1 MVTLRDIYVTS
12 IEIGR
17 ELDPR
22 GQTAIERQLQ
32 QRREEFA
39 ALPAWQQAIYDQ
51 ERFRNP
57 YGDVRIANGPDDT
70 PIRTALVGINLHVQ
84 EMLLGAQLAAKGTTI
99 DAFISHHT
107 NRVGISAALVA
118 DFMEVNA
125 DYLIWE
131 GVPEDEARACIFAQM
146 AARLQEHEDMHR
158 IGPDTAKLLG
168 YPLACIHTPVDYAHR
183 QFINALFAREQPQRV
198 GDIVELMLTLPEM
211 QEAARIGALPR
222 IMTGDPAQ
230 PAGRIHAKFA
240 GGYAYPPSAYPLLAQ
255 AGVHTVVQVSAG
267 ADSVAACR
275 EHGIALVRL
284 PHYATDNIGQNLLL
298 DELMRRLEPFDVIP
312 CNYFGRVDRAG
323 HLAKLLA
330 AGPIIRT
337 LKH

>member
-1 MVTLRDIYVTS
+1 MVTLRDLYETS
-12 IEIGR
+12 IQIGR

-22 GQTAIERQLQ
+22 GQAAIDRQLQ
-32 QRREEFA
+32 QRREEYDV
-39 ALPAWQQAIYDQ
+39 LPAWEQALYDR

-70 PIRTALVGINLHVQ
+70 PIRTALVGINMHVK
-84 EMLLGAQLAAKGTTI
+84 EMLLGVQLAARGRPF
-99 DAFISHHT
+99 DAYISHHT
-107 NRVGISAALVA
+107 NSVGISASLFA
-118 DFMEVNA
+118 DFMEVNV

-131 GVPEDEARACIFAQM
+131 GVPEDEARASIFDYM
-146 AARLQEHEDMHR
+146 AERLREHEDMHR

-183 QFINALFAREQPQRV
+183 QFINALFAREQPRTV
-198 GDIVELMLTLPEM
+198 GDIMELMLSIPEM
-211 QEAARIGALPR
+211 QEAARIGAVPR

-240 GGYAYPPSAYPLLAQ
+240 GGYAYPPSAFPLLAQ
-255 AGVHTVVQVSAG
+255 AGVTTVVQVSAG
-267 ADSVAACR
+267 AATVTACR
-275 EHGIALVRL
+275 EHGIAVVRL

-323 HLAKLLA
+323 HLVELQA
-330 AGPIIRT
+330 AGPIIRS
-337 LKH
+337 LKN

>member
-1 MVTLRDIYVTS
+1 MVTLRDLYETS

-22 GQTAIERQLQ
+22 GQAAIERQLQ
-32 QRREEFA
+32 QRRAEYA
-39 ALPAWQQAIYDQ
+39 ALPAWERAIYDR

-57 YGDVRIANGPDDT
+57 YGDVRISNGPDDT

-84 EMLLGAQLAAKGTTI
+84 EMLLGAQLAARGTQI

-107 NRVGISAALVA
+107 NRVGISASLVA
-118 DFMEVNA
+118 DFMEINA

-131 GVPEDEARACIFAQM
+131 GVPEDEARACIFDFM
-146 AARLQEHEDMHR
+146 AERLQEHEDMHR

-183 QFINALFAREQPQRV
+183 QFINALFAREQPRTV
-198 GDIVELMLTLPEM
+198 GDIVALMLTIPEM
-211 QEAARIGALPR
+211 QEAARIGAVPR
-222 IMTGDPAQ
+222 IMVGDPAR

-240 GGYAYPPSAYPLLAQ
+240 GGYAYPPSAFPLLAK
-255 AGVHTVVQVSAG
+255 AGVNTVVQVSAG
-267 ADSVAACR
+267 AATVAACR
-275 EHGIALVRL
+275 EHGIAVVRL
-284 PHYATDNIGQNLLL
+284 PHFATDNIGENLIL

-312 CNYFGRVDRAG
+312 CNCFGRVDRAG
-323 HLAKLLA
+323 HLAELQA
-330 AGPIIRT
+330 AGPIIRS
-337 LKH
+337 LKN

>member
-1 MVTLRDIYVTS
+1 MVTLRDLYETS

-22 GQTAIERQLQ
+22 GQDAIERQLQ
-32 QRREEFA
+32 QRRDEYA
-39 ALPAWQQAIYDQ
+39 ALPAWEQAIYDQ

-57 YGDVRIANGPDDT
+57 YGDVRISNGPDDT
-70 PIRTALVGINLHVQ
+70 PIRTALVGINMHVK
-84 EMLLGAQLAAKGTTI
+84 EMLLGVQLAAGGRPF
-99 DAFISHHT
+99 DAYISHHT
-107 NRVGISAALVA
+107 NSVGISASLVA

-131 GVPEDEARACIFAQM
+131 GVPEDEAHACIFDFM

-183 QFINALFAREQPQRV
+183 QYINSLFAREKPETV
-198 GDIVELMLTLPEM
+198 GDVVELMLTIPEM

-240 GGYAYPPSAYPLLAQ
+240 GGYAYPPSAFSLLAK
-255 AGVHTVVQVSAG
+255 AGVNTVVQVSAQP
-267 ADSVAACR
+267 ATVAACR
-275 EHGIALVRL
+275 EHGIAVVRL
-284 PHYATDNIGQNLLL
+284 PHYATDNIGENLLL
-298 DELMRRLEPFDVIP
+298 DELMRRLEPFEVIP
-312 CNYFGRVDRAG
+312 CNYFGRIDRAG
-323 HLAKLLA
+323 ELAEMMA
-330 AGPIIRT
+330 AGPIIRAQGN
-337 LKH
+337 

>member
-1 MVTLRDIYVTS
+1 MTLRDLYETS

-22 GQTAIERQLQ
+22 GQEAIERQLQ
-32 QRREEFA
+32 HRRDEYA
-39 ALPAWQQAIYDQ
+39 ALPTWEKALYDQ

-70 PIRTALVGINLHVQ
+70 SIGTALVGINMHVQ
-84 EMLLGAQLAAKGTTI
+84 EMLLGAQLAAKGTKI

-107 NRVGISAALVA
+107 NSVGISASLVA
-118 DFMEVNA
+118 DFMEINA

-131 GVPEDEARACIFAQM
+131 GVPEDEARTCIFDFM
-146 AARLQEHEDMHR
+146 AARLREHEDVHR

-168 YPLACIHTPVDYAHR
+168 YPLACIHTPVDLAHR
-183 QFINALFAREQPQRV
+183 QYINALFAREQPRTV
-198 GDIVELMLTLPEM
+198 GDIIEIMLTIPEM
-211 QEAARIGALPR
+211 QEAARIGAVPR
-222 IMTGDPAQ
+222 IMTGAADQ

-240 GGYAYPPSAYPLLAQ
+240 GGYAYPPSAFPLLVK
-255 AGVHTVVQVSAG
+255 AGVTTVVQVSAG
-267 ADSVAACR
+267 AATVEACR

-298 DELMRRLEPFDVIP
+298 DELMRRLETFEVVP

-323 HLAKLLA
+323 DLAQLLA
-330 AGPIIRT
+330 SGPIIRS
-337 LKH
+337 LRH

>member
-1 MVTLRDIYVTS
+1 MVTLRELYETS
-12 IEIGR
+12 IQIGR

-22 GQTAIERQLQ
+22 GQAAIERQLQ
-32 QRREEFA
+32 QRREEYD
-39 ALPAWQQAIYDQ
+39 ALPAWEQALYDQ

-57 YGDVRIANGPDDT
+57 YGDVRISNGPEDA
-70 PIRTALVGINLHVQ
+70 PIRTALVGINMHVK
-84 EMLLGAQLAAKGTTI
+84 EMLLGVQLAAKGTQI

-107 NRVGISAALVA
+107 NSVGISASLVA

-125 DYLIWE
+125 DYLVWE
-131 GVPEDEARACIFAQM
+131 GVPEDEARASIFDYM
-146 AARLQEHEDMHR
+146 AERLQEHEDMHR

-183 QFINALFAREQPQRV
+183 QFINALFAREKPRTV
-198 GDIVELMLTLPEM
+198 GDIVELMLSIPEM
-211 QEAARIGALPR
+211 QEAARIGAVPR

-240 GGYAYPPSAYPLLAQ
+240 GGYAYPASAFPLLAQ
-255 AGVHTVVQVSAG
+255 AGVNTVVQVSAG
-267 ADSVAACR
+267 AGTVAACH
-275 EHGIALVRL
+275 EHGIAVVRL
-284 PHYATDNIGQNLLL
+284 PHYATDNIGENLLL

-323 HLAKLLA
+323 HLAELQA
-330 AGPIIRT
+330 AGPIIRS
-337 LKH
+337 LKN

>member
-1 MVTLRDIYVTS
+1 MVTLRDLYETS

-22 GQTAIERQLQ
+22 GEDAIERQLQ
-32 QRREEFA
+32 QRRDEYA
-39 ALPAWQQAIYDQ
+39 ALPAWEQALYDR
-51 ERFRNP
+51 ERFKNP
-57 YGDVRIANGPDDT
+57 YGDVRISNGPDDT
-70 PIRTALVGINLHVQ
+70 PIRSALVGINMHVQ
-84 EMLLGAQLAAKGTTI
+84 EMLLGVQLAARGTKI

-107 NRVGISAALVA
+107 NSVGISASLVA

-131 GVPEDEARACIFAQM
+131 GVPEDEARACIFDFM

-183 QFINALFAREQPQRV
+183 QFINALFAREQPQTV
-198 GDIVELMLTLPEM
+198 GDIIEIMLTIPEM
-211 QEAARIGALPR
+211 QEAARIGTLPR
-222 IMTGDPAQ
+222 IMAGAADQ

-240 GGYAYPPSAYPLLAQ
+240 GGYAYPPSAFPLLAR
-255 AGVHTVVQVSAG
+255 AGVQTVVQVSAG
-267 ADSVAACR
+267 AATVEACR
-275 EHGIALVRL
+275 EHGIAVVRL
-284 PHYATDNIGQNLLL
+284 PHYATDNIGENLVI

-323 HLAKLLA
+323 DLAKLLA
-330 AGPIIRT
+330 AGPIIRS
-337 LKH
+337 LRH

>member
-1 MVTLRDIYVTS
+1 MTLRDLYETS

-22 GQTAIERQLQ
+22 GQAAIERQLQ
-32 QRREEFA
+32 RRRDEYA
-39 ALPAWQQAIYDQ
+39 ALPAWRQALYDQ

-57 YGDVRIANGPDDT
+57 YGDVRISNGPAET

-84 EMLLGAQLAAKGTTI
+84 EMLLGVQLAAKGTPI

-107 NRVGISAALVA
+107 NSVGISASLVA

-131 GVPEDEARACIFAQM
+131 GVPEDEARACIFDFM

-158 IGPDTAKLLG
+158 IGPDTAQLLG

-183 QFINALFAREQPQRV
+183 QYINALFARERPETV
-198 GDIVELMLTLPEM
+198 GDVVELMLTLPEM
-211 QEAARIGALPR
+211 QEAARIGAVTR
-222 IMTGDPAQ
+222 IMAGAADQ
-230 PAGRIHAKFA
+230 SAGRIHAKFA
-240 GGYAYPPSAYPLLAQ
+240 GGYAYPPSAFPLLAK
-255 AGVHTVVQVSAG
+255 AGVNTVVQVSAG
-267 ADSVAACR
+267 AATVEACR

-298 DELMRRLEPFDVIP
+298 DELMRRLEPFEVIP

-323 HLAKLLA
+323 QLAQMLA
-330 AGPIIRT
+330 EGPIIRS
-337 LKH
+337 LRH

>member
-1 MVTLRDIYVTS
+1 MTLRDLYETS

-22 GQTAIERQLQ
+22 GQAAIERQLQ
-32 QRREEFA
+32 RRRDEYA
-39 ALPAWQQAIYDQ
+39 ALPAWQQALYDQ

-57 YGDVRIANGPDDT
+57 YGDVRISHGPAET

-84 EMLLGAQLAAKGTTI
+84 EMLLGVQLAAKGTPI

-107 NRVGISAALVA
+107 NSVGISASLVA

-131 GVPEDEARACIFAQM
+131 GVPETEARACIFDFM
-146 AARLQEHEDMHR
+146 AARLREHEDMHR
-158 IGPDTAKLLG
+158 IGPDTAQLLG

-183 QFINALFAREQPQRV
+183 QYINALFAREEPETV
-198 GDIVELMLTLPEM
+198 GDVVELMLTLPEM
-211 QEAARIGALPR
+211 QEAARIGAVPR

-230 PAGRIHAKFA
+230 LTGRMHAKFA
-240 GGYAYPPSAYPLLAQ
+240 GGYAYPPSAFPLLAK
-255 AGVHTVVQVSAG
+255 AGVQTVVQVSAG
-267 ADSVAACR
+267 SETVAACR

-323 HLAKLLA
+323 QLAQMLA
-330 AGPIIRT
+330 EGPIIRS
-337 LKH
+337 LRH

>member
-1 MVTLRDIYVTS
+1 MTLRDLYETS
-12 IEIGR
+12 IAIGR

-22 GQTAIERQLQ
+22 GQAAIDRQLQ
-32 QRREEFA
+32 RRRDEYA
-39 ALPAWQQAIYDQ
+39 ALPAWQQALYDQ
-51 ERFRNP
+51 ERFCNP
-57 YGDVRIANGPDDT
+57 YGDVRISNGPAET
-70 PIRTALVGINLHVQ
+70 PIRTALVGINMHVQ
-84 EMLLGAQLAAKGTTI
+84 EMLLGVQLAAKGTPI

-107 NRVGISAALVA
+107 NSVGISASLVA
-118 DFMEVNA
+118 DFMEINA

-131 GVPEDEARACIFAQM
+131 GVPEAEARACIFDFM

-168 YPLACIHTPVDYAHR
+168 YPLACIHTPVDLAHR
-183 QFINALFAREQPQRV
+183 QYINALFAREEPVTV

-211 QEAARIGALPR
+211 QEAARIGAVPR

-230 PAGRIHAKFA
+230 PTGRMHAKFA
-240 GGYAYPPSAYPLLAQ
+240 GGYAYPPSAFPLLAK
-255 AGVHTVVQVSAG
+255 AGVQTVVQVSAG
-267 ADSVAACR
+267 SETVAACR

-323 HLAKLLA
+323 QLAQMLA
-330 AGPIIRT
+330 EGPIIRS
-337 LKH
+337 LRH

>member
-1 MVTLRDIYVTS
+1 MTLRDLYETS

-22 GQTAIERQLQ
+22 GQEAIERQLQ
-32 QRREEFA
+32 HRRDEYA
-39 ALPAWQQAIYDQ
+39 ALPAWEKALYDQ

-70 PIRTALVGINLHVQ
+70 PIGTALVGINMHVQ
-84 EMLLGAQLAAKGTTI
+84 EMLLGAQLAAKGTKI

-107 NRVGISAALVA
+107 NSVGISASLVA
-118 DFMEVNA
+118 DFMEINA

-131 GVPEDEARACIFAQM
+131 GVPEDEARTCIADFM
-146 AARLQEHEDMHR
+146 AARLREHEDVHR

-168 YPLACIHTPVDYAHR
+168 YPLACIHTPVDLAHR
-183 QFINALFAREQPQRV
+183 QYINALFAREQPQTV
-198 GDIVELMLTLPEM
+198 GDIIEVMLTIPEM

-222 IMTGDPAQ
+222 IMTGAADQ
-230 PAGRIHAKFA
+230 PAERIHAKFA
-240 GGYAYPPSAYPLLAQ
+240 GGYAYPHSAFPLLAK
-255 AGVHTVVQVSAG
+255 AGVNTVVQVSAS
-267 ADSVAACR
+267 AATVEACR

-298 DELMRRLEPFDVIP
+298 DELMRRLEPFEVVP
-312 CNYFGRVDRAG
+312 CNYFGRVGRAG
-323 HLAKLLA
+323 QLAQMLA
-330 AGPIIRT
+330 EGPIIKSLR
-337 LKH
+337 H

>member
-1 MVTLRDIYVTS
+1 MTLRDLYETS

-22 GQTAIERQLQ
+22 GQAAIEWQLQ
-32 QRREEFA
+32 RRRDEYA
-39 ALPAWQQAIYDQ
+39 ALPAWQQALYDQ

-57 YGDVRIANGPDDT
+57 YGDVRISHGPSET
-70 PIRTALVGINLHVQ
+70 PIRTALVGINMHVQ
-84 EMLLGAQLAAKGTTI
+84 EMLLGVQLAAKGTPI

-107 NRVGISAALVA
+107 NSVGISASLVA
-118 DFMEVNA
+118 DFMEINA

-131 GVPEDEARACIFAQM
+131 GVPEDEARACIFDFM
-146 AARLQEHEDMHR
+146 AARLQEHEDVHR
-158 IGPDTAKLLG
+158 IGPDTAQLLG

-183 QFINALFAREQPQRV
+183 QYINALFAREKPETV

-211 QEAARIGALPR
+211 QEAARIGAVPR

-230 PAGRIHAKFA
+230 PTGRMHAKFA
-240 GGYAYPPSAYPLLAQ
+240 GGYAYPPSAFPLLAK
-255 AGVHTVVQVSAG
+255 AGVQTVVQVSAG
-267 ADSVAACR
+267 SATVAACR
-275 EHGIALVRL
+275 ELGIALVRL

-323 HLAKLLA
+323 QLAQMLA
-330 AGPIIRT
+330 EGPIIRS
-337 LKH
+337 LRH

>member
-1 MVTLRDIYVTS
+1 MTLHDLYETS

-22 GQTAIERQLQ
+22 GQAAIEAQLQ
-32 QRREEFA
+32 RRREECA
-39 ALPAWQQAIYDQ
+39 ALPAWQQALYDQ

-57 YGDVRIANGPDDT
+57 YGDVRISNGPDDT
-70 PIRTALVGINLHVQ
+70 PIRSALVGINMHVQ
-84 EMLLGAQLAAKGTTI
+84 EMLLGVQLAARGTKI

-107 NRVGISAALVA
+107 NSVGISASLVA

-131 GVPEDEARACIFAQM
+131 GVPEDEARTCIFDFM

-183 QFINALFAREQPQRV
+183 QFINALYAREQPQTV
-198 GDIVELMLTLPEM
+198 GAIIEVMLTIPEM

-222 IMTGDPAQ
+222 IMTGAAEQ

-240 GGYAYPPSAYPLLAQ
+240 GGYAYPPSAFPLLAK
-255 AGVHTVVQVSAG
+255 AGVNTVVQVSAG
-267 ADSVAACR
+267 AATVDACR
-275 EHGIALVRL
+275 EHGIAVVRL
-284 PHYATDNIGQNLLL
+284 PHYATDNIGENLVI

-323 HLAKLLA
+323 DLAKLLA
-330 AGPIIRT
+330 AGPIIRS
-337 LKH
+337 LRH

>member
-1 MVTLRDIYVTS
+1 MVTLRDLYETS
-12 IEIGR
+12 IAIGR

-22 GQTAIERQLQ
+22 GQAAIERQLR
-32 QRREEFA
+32 QRRDEYA
-39 ALPAWQQAIYDQ
+39 ALPAWQQALYDR

-57 YGDVRIANGPDDT
+57 YGDVRISNGPADT
-70 PIRTALVGINLHVQ
+70 PISTALVGINMHVP
-84 EMLLGAQLAAKGTTI
+84 EMLLGVQLAAKGTRI

-107 NRVGISAALVA
+107 NSVGISASLAA
-118 DFMEVNA
+118 DFMEINV

-131 GVPEDEARACIFAQM
+131 GVPADAARACIFAQM
-146 AARLQEHEDMHR
+146 AERLREHEDVHR

-168 YPLACIHTPVDYAHR
+168 YPLACIHTPVDLAHR
-183 QFINALFAREQPQRV
+183 QYFNALFAREQPRTV
-198 GDIVELMLTLPEM
+198 GDIVELMLTVPEM
-211 QEAARIGALPR
+211 QEAARIGAIPR

-240 GGYAYPPSAYPLLAQ
+240 GGYAYPPSAFPLLAM
-255 AGVHTVVQVSAG
+255 AGVNTVVQVSAG
-267 ADSVAACR
+267 AASVAACR

-284 PHYATDNIGQNLLL
+284 PHYATDNVGENLVI
-298 DELMRRLEPFDVIP
+298 DELMRRLEPFAVIP

-323 HLAKLLA
+323 HLAEMLA

-337 LKH
+337 LGH

>member
-1 MVTLRDIYVTS
+1 MTLRDLYETS

-22 GQTAIERQLQ
+22 GQAAIERQLQ
-32 QRREEFA
+32 RRRDEYA
-39 ALPAWQQAIYDQ
+39 ALPAWQQALYDQ

-57 YGDVRIANGPDDT
+57 YGDVRISNGPPET

-84 EMLLGAQLAAKGTTI
+84 EMLLGVQLAAKGTPI

-107 NRVGISAALVA
+107 NSVGISASLVA
-118 DFMEVNA
+118 DFMEINA
-125 DYLIWE
+125 DYLMWE
-131 GVPEDEARACIFAQM
+131 GVPEDEARACIFDFM

-183 QFINALFAREQPQRV
+183 QYINALFARERPETV
-198 GDIVELMLTLPEM
+198 GDVVELMLTLPEM
-211 QEAARIGALPR
+211 QEAARIGAVPR

-230 PAGRIHAKFA
+230 LTGRMHAKFA
-240 GGYAYPPSAYPLLAQ
+240 GGYAYPPSAFPLLAK
-255 AGVHTVVQVSAG
+255 AGVQTVVQVSAG
-267 ADSVAACR
+267 SETVAACR

-323 HLAKLLA
+323 QLAQMLA
-330 AGPIIRT
+330 EGPIIRS
-337 LKH
+337 LRH